1 MSVIEHWIAY
11 DVKREIGPTIL
22 REKWRADLF
31 RADERNRVDGPFVP
45 AEQLAG
51 AVEQIAELERLL
63 HQANTEREDWKRWCL
78 AHEAEVGRLRQQLE
92 GAVGDLRAALNE
104 LGVPGPDY
112 PAPVANAVDHIK
124 AALAHLGGRS

>member
-51 AVEQIAELERLL
+51 AVSLL
-63 HQANTEREDWKRWCL
+63 RRWL
-78 AHEAEVGRLRQQLE
+78 DADDEAERDWSDERQ
-92 GAVGDLRAALNE
+92 
-104 LGVPGPDY
+104 
-112 PAPVANAVDHIK
+112 
-124 AALAHLGGRS
+124 AHLDGVVAEVRAYLGGQ

>member
-51 AVEQIAELERLL
+51 AVKALEQIAGHFLPGDERRTYAGPTDTLDMIR
-63 HQANTEREDWKRWCL
+63 A
-78 AHEAEVGRLRQQLE
+78 EAR
-92 GAVGDLRAALNE
+92 DALNR
-104 LGVPGPDY
+104 
-112 PAPVANAVDHIK
+112 
-124 AALAHLGGRS
+124 LGGQ